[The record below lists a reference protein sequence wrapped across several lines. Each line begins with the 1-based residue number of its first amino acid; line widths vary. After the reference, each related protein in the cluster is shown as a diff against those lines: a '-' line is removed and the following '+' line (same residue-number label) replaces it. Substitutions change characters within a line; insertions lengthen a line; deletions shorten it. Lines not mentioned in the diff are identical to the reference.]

1 MHTYHLAVC
10 EDNVII
16 REEICQLCDEILTED
31 KIAHKISEFSSAA
44 ELQKILD
51 EEEECFDLLLL
62 DIQMEG
68 MTGMELACKLR
79 KRGNRVSIIFI
90 TGYEDYLKDG
100 YQVQPIDY
108 LMKPIDRKRLTRAIH
123 TDWKWNHSP
132 KTIVLQK
139 RGRAV
144 PISLTSILYVEGAN
158 HSVVFHRT
166 DGEETFSFS
175 MMEIENMLPMEQFVR
190 SHNSFLVNLDHVK
203 EIRRSYVYLD
213 EGKEI
218 PIGRKYYRKF
228 QEAFIRYMNR

>member
-79 KRGNRVSIIFI
+79 KRES
-90 TGYEDYLKDG
+90 
-100 YQVQPIDY
+100 
-108 LMKPIDRKRLTRAIH
+108 
-123 TDWKWNHSP
+123 S
-132 KTIVLQK
+132 
-139 RGRAV
+139 
-144 PISLTSILYVEGAN
+144 
-158 HSVVFHRT
+158 
-166 DGEETFSFS
+166 
-175 MMEIENMLPMEQFVR
+175 
-190 SHNSFLVNLDHVK
+190 
-203 EIRRSYVYLD
+203 
-213 EGKEI
+213 
-218 PIGRKYYRKF
+218 KYHFY
-228 QEAFIRYMNR
+228 YWV